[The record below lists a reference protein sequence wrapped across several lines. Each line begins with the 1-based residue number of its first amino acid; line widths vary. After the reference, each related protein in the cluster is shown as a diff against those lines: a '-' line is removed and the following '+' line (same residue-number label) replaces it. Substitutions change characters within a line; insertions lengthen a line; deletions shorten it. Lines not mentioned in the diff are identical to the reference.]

1 MDQAKIAM
9 PYGFKEKTSVFKPFG
24 HHGYLDFPSGAFL
37 VTAPH
42 LARFLLSFIGDDQV
56 DGTCILK
63 AESVR
68 EMRKIPCAK
77 TN

>member
-9 PYGFKEKTSVFKPFG
+9 PYGFKEKTSAFKPFG

-56 DGTCILK
+56 DGTRILK